1 MKLIKFKSTFQILT
15 FQFLTLLILALILS
29 PNEQIKAKNKQIND
43 KQTNLKASRKDVLIK
58 NINDTL
64 AKYNATVGISVIEL
78 ETDDTL
84 TINNHIKFPMQSVY
98 KFPLALTI
106 LNKID
111 KGELKLNQEVSLKK
125 YLISKFNYGKLK
137 SEIDKR
143 VISNNEFKI
152 SVDSLIMFMTV
163 YSDNLACDGLFN
175 FIGGTSKANNFIYK
189 SGFPNIQLIYTE
201 LEKAESA
208 PNMFYN
214 SAIPSEM
221 SLLLKSFFEC
231 KIVGKES
238 RDYLLNY
245 MINDSTSSKRLR
257 GLLPNTKIAHK
268 TGTGYSTDTNI
279 EACNDVGI
287 VYMPNGKHLAISVF
301 VMNSKETYENTEHI
315 IASIAKM
322 VYDYYENK

>member
-1 MKLIKFKSTFQILT
+1 MKLYKINSILKILT
-15 FQFLTLLILALILS
+15 LFIIALTIIDNIQLLANNIT
-29 PNEQIKAKNKQIND
+29 NKD
-43 KQTNLKASRKDVLIK
+43 NLRSQL
-58 NINDTL
+58 NDTIS
-64 AKYNATVGISVIEL
+64 KYKATVGISVIEL
-78 ETDDTL
+78 ETNDTM

-106 LNKID
+106 LNKVEN
-111 KGELKLNQEVSLKK
+111 GEIKLNQQVLLNK
-125 YLISKFNYGKLK
+125 YLHSKFNRGKLK
-137 SEIDKR
+137 AIIDK
-143 VISNNEFKI
+143 NEFYI

-163 YSDNLACDGLFN
+163 YSDNLSCDGLFN

-201 LEKAESA
+201 LEKAENS

-231 KIVGKES
+231 KIVNKES

-245 MINDSTSSKRLR
+245 MINDSTSSERLR
-257 GLLPNTKIAHK
+257 GLLPNIKIAHK
-268 TGTGYSTDTNI
+268 TGTGFSTDTNI

-287 VYMPNGKHLAISVF
+287 LYLPNGKHLALSVF
-301 VMNSKETYENTEHI
+301 VMNSKESYEKTEHL
-315 IASIAKM
+315 IATIAKM
-322 VYDYYENK
+322 IYDYYEKK